1 MVYKVKYKCR
11 LELDISGNFVPVIT
25 YKYKRED
32 KKRWKKKE
40 ERPIDHFAYFEF
52 DREYYGSHAGGTNS
66 YLYIDV
72 YNRMKIMRRII
83 DDKYSGSLEEYVKA
97 MVKFDIEANQ
107 VRDIM
112 ECEALDIALS
122 FTTGGWKGTTVQ
134 VDKLSENTGA

>member
-1 MVYKVKYKCR
+1 MVYQVKYKCR
-11 LELDISGNFVPVIT
+11 LESDISGNFIPAII

-32 KKRWKKKE
+32 KKHWKKKE
-40 ERPIDHFAYFEF
+40 ERPIDHFAYFKW
-52 DREYYGSHAGGTNS
+52 DKEYYGSRAGGTNS
-66 YLYIDV
+66 YLYMSAYD
-72 YNRMKIMRRII
+72 RMKIIRSII

-97 MVKFDIEANQ
+97 MVKFDIEVSQ

-112 ECEALDIALS
+112 EYEALDIALS